1 MDSTVIVRREDGSSD
16 TWECRDIELCEILT
30 RERRSPLGEAY
41 LLWSD
46 FVHPSMML
54 DSAPAPEPEE
64 ADSASGGS
72 GIALAGVFRLDCG
85 RRNPFD
91 FRIALPGR
99 PHPAIRIGDI
109 APDHMR
115 RVLARD
121 MSYAKGCRV
130 PVYQHIRQRVGGVSR
145 ERIRLLLPVLG
156 AGGNVS
162 EIYGFCRPAAAAREA
177 TPGICPRLRPGA

>member
-16 TWECRDIELCEILT
+16 TWECRDIALGEILT

-46 FVHPSMML
+46 FVHPSMVL
-54 DSAPAPEPEE
+54 DPAPAAVEE
-64 ADSASGGS
+64 ADGS
-72 GIALAGVFRLDCG
+72 GIALAGVFLLDCA

-99 PHPAIRIGDI
+99 PHPGIRIGDI

-130 PVYQHIRQRVGGVSR
+130 PVYQHVRQRIGGVSR
-145 ERIRLLLPVLG
+145 ECFRLLLPVLG
-156 AGGNVS
+156 AAGLVS
-162 EIYGFCRPAAAAREA
+162 EIYGFCRPVAAAREA
-177 TPGICPRLRPGA
+177 TPAICPRLRPGA

>member
-16 TWECRDIELCEILT
+16 TWECRDIALGEILT

-54 DSAPAPEPEE
+54 DSAPEPEE
-64 ADSASGGS
+64 ADSAGVDNL
-72 GIALAGVFRLDCG
+72 ALSGVFRLDCG

-91 FRIALPGR
+91 FRIALPNR
-99 PHPAIRIGDI
+99 PHPGIRIGDV
-109 APDHMR
+109 APDHLR

-121 MSYAKGCRV
+121 MSYAKGCRL
-130 PVYQHIRQRVGGVSR
+130 PVYQHIRQRIDGASR
-145 ERIRLLLPVLG
+145 ECFRLLLPVLG
-156 AGGNVS
+156 SAGHVS
-162 EIYGFCRPAAAAREA
+162 EIYGFCRPVAVAREA
-177 TPGICPRLRPGA
+177 TPAICPRLRPGA